1 MRLRITIDGKVYE
14 AEVEILEDEESEHPY
29 VPYVPAPAG
38 YTPAP
43 FPVSTA
49 APKPS
54 SVDTSE
60 DHSKV
65 CRSPVTG
72 LVIKVNVEPGQ
83 KVEPNDVLVVLE
95 SMKME
100 NNVTATHA
108 ATVKSV
114 SAVPG
119 SSVKVNQALLE
130 FE

>member
-1 MRLRITIDGKVYE
+1 LKLRITIDGKVYE

-29 VPYVPAPAG
+29 VPYTPAPVS

-43 FPVSTA
+43 LPVVATA
-49 APKPS
+49 P
-54 SVDTSE
+54 VGLIDSE
-60 DHSKV
+60 GDHGKV

-72 LVIKVNVEPGQ
+72 LVIRVNVEPGQ
-83 KVEPNDVLVVLE
+83 AIEPNDVLVVLE

-108 ATVKSV
+108 AMVKNV
-114 SAVPG
+114 NVVAG
-119 SSVKVNQALLE
+119 NSVKVHQVLLE